1 VEGQG
6 QIVNLLV
13 LYLLLLKA
21 SLTSFSGL
29 GSLPMVRNDFVVER
43 HLMTDHQLNTAVV
56 AGRTGPG
63 PYGLYLVCVAYLVA
77 GVPGA
82 IMGFLALI
90 TPAFLV
96 IPLMH
101 WIGARAEIPRIR
113 NAIRGLLLASAGLL
127 VSSSVPLTLDAVTG
141 IFTAALLLASFLLLT
156 FTKLDSAWVMVGA
169 ASVGL
174 LSRFIV

>member
-1 VEGQG
+1 VEGRQES
-6 QIVNLLV
+6 VNVFL

-21 SLTSFSGL
+21 SVTSFSGL

-63 PYGLYLVCVAYLVA
+63 PYGLYLVCVAYLVG

-82 IMGFLALI
+82 IAGFLALI

-101 WIGARAEIPRIR
+101 WIGSRAEIPRIR
-113 NAIRGLLLASAGLL
+113 SAIRGLLLASAGLL
-127 VSSSVPLTLDAVTG
+127 LTSSVPLTQDAVTG
-141 IFTAALLLASFLLLT
+141 ISAAAILVASFAVLT
-156 FTKLDSAWVMVGA
+156 FTRLDSAWVIVGA
-169 ASVGL
+169 AVAGLAAKLVG
-174 LSRFIV
+174 

>member
-1 VEGQG
+1 
-6 QIVNLLV
+6 VNLLL

-21 SLTSFSGL
+21 SVTSFSGL

-82 IMGFLALI
+82 IMGFLALV

-101 WIGARAEIPRIR
+101 WIGERAEIPRIR
-113 NAIRGLLLASAGLL
+113 SAIRGLLLASAGLL
-127 VSSSVPLTLDAVTG
+127 LSSSVPLTQDAVTG
-141 IFTAALLLASFLLLT
+141 IFTAVLLVTSFGLLT

-169 ASVGL
+169 AVLGLAAKLVG
-174 LSRFIV
+174 